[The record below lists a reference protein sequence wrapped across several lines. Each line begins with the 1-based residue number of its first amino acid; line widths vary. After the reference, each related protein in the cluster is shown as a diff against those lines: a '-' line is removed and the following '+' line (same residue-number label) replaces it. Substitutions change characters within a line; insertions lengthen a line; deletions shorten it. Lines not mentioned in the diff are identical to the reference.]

1 MRCLFLYGAWLFHSA
16 KDARMANMAVGI
28 VVLESVN
35 SGQLERH
42 GHGPSHQCFRH
53 RCDNTNCQW
62 APDSIHLFWSLQPPQ
77 PHDLRSQA
85 SSTAI
90 ISIHI
95 MILLLW
101 IYPKYHISIFFSENA
116 FSTEAGRLTGMSVH
130 VSSIQGG
137 ISHTDD
143 ENLLQCVEQAYPLV
157 GRLPRRAL
165 RLHDGQ
171 CGLDLDVSC
180 SGPRITSPSYD
191 EVSDFARS
199 VVTNLPSWLIP

>member
-1 MRCLFLYGAWLFHSA
+1 MNVTVTVRVTNVFVTDVTTRIASELLIQFIF
-16 KDARMANMAVGI
+16 
-28 VVLESVN
+28 
-35 SGQLERH
+35 SGRFNHHNLTI
-42 GHGPSHQCFRH
+42 S
-53 RCDNTNCQW
+53 
-62 APDSIHLFWSLQPPQ
+62 
-77 PHDLRSQA
+77 DLRLQA
-85 SSTAI
+85 PANLYTHNDATIVNLSKTSYL
-90 ISIHI
+90 HF
-95 MILLLW
+95 LFG
-101 IYPKYHISIFFSENA
+101 KC

-180 SGPRITSPSYD
+180 LGPRITSPSY

-199 VVTNLPSWLIP
+199 VVTNLPSWLIPS

>member
-1 MRCLFLYGAWLFHSA
+1 MNVTVTVR
-16 KDARMANMAVGI
+16 V
-28 VVLESVN
+28 
-35 SGQLERH
+35 
-42 GHGPSHQCFRH
+42 
-53 RCDNTNCQW
+53 TNVFVT
-62 APDSIHLFWSLQPPQ
+62 DVTTRI
-77 PHDLRSQA
+77 A
-85 SSTAI
+85 SE
-90 ISIHI
+90 
-95 MILLLW
+95 LL
-101 IYPKYHISIFFSENA
+101 IQFFFSDTTIMNLSKTSYLHFLFGKC

-171 CGLDLDVSC
+171 CGLDLDVSF

-199 VVTNLPSWLIP
+199 VVTNLPSWLIPS